1 MRSRLILSSIA
12 VAALVAACA
21 APKTLGQAGKLT
33 LDSKASSLSAIAIK
47 NGKVPVKV
55 DFPGLKGW
63 ARSDGQAELSIP
75 LTKMSTGN
83 EPRDANVK
91 NYFFELGKDAGFA
104 TATFR
109 LSKLDADVS
118 GLADGQSLSAT
129 AQGSL
134 SLHGAAVDLSGPL
147 SFTRKGRSLNVSLGE
162 GWAILIDKTSLVEP
176 LKNLNKNCP
185 QPHNVGNEVK
195 LQGSLVFKL

>member
-1 MRSRLILSSIA
+1 MKTRTYLGALA
-12 VAALVAACA
+12 VGLVALACA
-21 APKTLGQAGKLT
+21 APKTLGQAGRLS
-33 LDSKASSLSAIAIK
+33 LDSKASSLSAVAIK

-63 ARSDGQAELSIP
+63 AQPSGQAELSIP
-75 LTKMSTGN
+75 LSELSTGN

-91 NYFFELGKDAGFA
+91 NYFFELGKVADFA

-109 LSKLDADVS
+109 LSKLDADIS

-134 SLHGAAVDLSGPL
+134 SLHGASVDLSGPL
-147 SFTRKGRSLNVSLGE
+147 AFARKGRSVTVSLGD
-162 GWAILIDKTSLVEP
+162 GWAVLIDKTSLVEP